1 MELLD
6 HKIIRSYV
14 SLIFQ
19 RNVISVIILKI
30 LDSLTPLDQM
40 LLKCAS
46 VLGEIVNRNMLQFL
60 MDADPSVTKEI
71 GIGKKY
77 LLIHKYKHKS

>member
-1 MELLD
+1 
-6 HKIIRSYV
+6 
-14 SLIFQ
+14 
-19 RNVISVIILKI
+19 
-30 LDSLTPLDQM
+30 M